1 MKDDIIE
8 YDENTRITIFRNKNT
23 IRATRDLGCGVVKM
37 FAGNIKD
44 DIVEYEVDMLD
55 LPIIADT
62 IYPIYSS
69 CKLKDVDK
77 VIKEELMELW
87 I

>member
-1 MKDDIIE
+1 MKDDVIV
-8 YDENTRITIFRNKNT
+8 YNENTRICTIRNKNT
-23 IRATRDLGCGVVKM
+23 IRATRDLGCGIVKM

-44 DIVEYEVDMLD
+44 NIVEYEIDMID

-77 VIKEELMELW
+77 VIERELV
-87 I
+87 